1 MDFISHSLSL
11 SLSFTCSLVKLR
23 NLFDLFCL
31 ELILLLMFC
40 LDENTLMHI
49 WISSLLLWYAIDLD
63 ECLFDFHAYHCLCLN
78 VSYYW
83 GYYATSID
91 DL

>member
-40 LDENTLMHI
+40 LDENNLMHI

-63 ECLFDFHAYHCLCLN
+63 ECLFDLSCLSLLMLECFRLLELLCN
-78 VSYYW
+78 
-83 GYYATSID
+83 IH
-91 DL
+91 